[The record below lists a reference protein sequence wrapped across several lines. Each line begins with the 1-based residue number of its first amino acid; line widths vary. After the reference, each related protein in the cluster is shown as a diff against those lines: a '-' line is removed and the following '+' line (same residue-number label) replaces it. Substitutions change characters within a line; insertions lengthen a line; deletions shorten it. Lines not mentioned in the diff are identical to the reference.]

1 LRSSCEEISFGKLSA
16 PLGGSA
22 LESTCCQVVVDS
34 AGASGDYVFLG
45 VSSTFKAV
53 VGWRKDILGKR
64 VAEVVAEIEKSNLD
78 WIGGCA
84 QVALQGDAL
93 HPYTQEVLYANR
105 WHQKMFG
112 KSSRRASVIRS
123 FSPVHSAPIA
133 LFGKTSLA
141 LALPHYRLDH
151 SLVRWLWCSP

>member
-1 LRSSCEEISFGKLSA
+1 MFFWESARLLKLW
-16 PLGGSA
+16 
-22 LESTCCQVVVDS
+22 S
-34 AGASGDYVFLG
+34 AGEKIS
-45 VSSTFKAV
+45 
-53 VGWRKDILGKR
+53 WGKR